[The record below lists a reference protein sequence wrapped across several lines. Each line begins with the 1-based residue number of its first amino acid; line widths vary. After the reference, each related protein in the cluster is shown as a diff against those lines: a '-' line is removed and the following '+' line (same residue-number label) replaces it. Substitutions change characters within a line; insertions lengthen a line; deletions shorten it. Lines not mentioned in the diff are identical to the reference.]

1 MYEYELQ
8 QMRTAD
14 LIRRAEHERLVR
26 EVTRARRGAHGEA
39 GHGSAEHESH
49 SRRFR
54 RPRFARA
61 A

>member
-14 LIRRAEHERLVR
+14 LIRRADHERLVR
-26 EVTRARRGAHGEA
+26 EAARARRAARREA
-39 GHGSAEHESH
+39 GEGSAEHESH
-49 SRRFR
+49 SRGLR
-54 RPRFARA
+54 RTRSTRA